1 MAYADVRCSQSKM
14 ASVVLWVLCSKY
26 LGVKLNCFSGSSY
39 HAYQVVDSEQDLHLY
54 FWEKQKKPHTG
65 PSDKE
70 SSTGVVLCYKTGQT
84 SL

>member
-54 FWEKQKKPHTG
+54 FWEKQKSHTL
-65 PSDKE
+65 
-70 SSTGVVLCYKTGQT
+70 VHQT
-84 SL
+84 RNLLQVWFYATKRARQV